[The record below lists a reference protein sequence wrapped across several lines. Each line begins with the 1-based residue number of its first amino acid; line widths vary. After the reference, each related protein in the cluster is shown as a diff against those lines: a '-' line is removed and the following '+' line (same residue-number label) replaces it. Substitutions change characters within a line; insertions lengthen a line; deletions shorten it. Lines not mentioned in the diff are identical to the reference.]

1 MPTDGMPLTS
11 TPHPAHRDANVLRWL
26 TAYALSL
33 IGDAACLVA
42 LGFAAQ
48 EVAGPAQV
56 GMVMAAGAVPRA
68 LLMLGGGVVADRF
81 GPGKVVVGS
90 DAVRCAI
97 VLGIA
102 AALWLTSPGLWLL
115 VVGAVL
121 FGVVDA
127 LFMPAVGALPP
138 QLAALDQIGR
148 IQGLRM
154 LVIRIS
160 WIVGPPLGG
169 LAMAYGGA
177 AAALGAAG
185 LLFALS
191 VPLLMAL
198 RLRPLPADDQSGA
211 VAPSAWG
218 ELVDG
223 LRYIRRHRVIGPL
236 MVSGAMS
243 ELGTNGLLTV
253 GLVLLTKDQG
263 WGPSGYGWIVG
274 AFGLGQAVCAA
285 LLAVKGRVA
294 RAGLVQNVMLV
305 VGSASVGALAFM
317 PTLSAAVGMSLL
329 SGLLCGM
336 CGGLAIALIQTSAAP
351 GYLGRVTSAMSLT
364 GVGLTPLSFPLF
376 GAAISAWGAQPVF
389 VIGAAFSTLGA
400 VAGLSSAAVRRAELP
415 RLPGRK
421 HTGQPAAGPAQTPS
435 RAS

>member
-1 MPTDGMPLTS
+1 MPTHGMPLTS
-11 TPHPAHRDANVLRWL
+11 SPRPAHRDANVLRWL

-33 IGDAACLVA
+33 IGDAACMVA

-81 GPGKVVVGS
+81 GPGKVVIGS
-90 DAVRCAI
+90 DAARCAI

-115 VVGAVL
+115 VAGAVL

-154 LVIRIS
+154 LAVRTS

-198 RLRPLPADDQSGA
+198 RLRSLPTDDQPAST
-211 VAPSAWG
+211 VPQSAWG
-218 ELVDG
+218 ELLDG

-253 GLVLLTKDQG
+253 GLILLSRDQG
-263 WGPSGYGWIVG
+263 WGPSGYGWIAG

-285 LLAVKGRVA
+285 LLAVKGRVP

-305 VGSASVGALAFM
+305 VGSAALGAVAFM
-317 PTLSAAVGMSLL
+317 PTLPAAVGLSLL

-376 GAAISAWGAQPVF
+376 GAAISAWGAQPVY
-389 VIGAAFSTLGA
+389 VIGAAFSALGA

-421 HTGQPAAGPAQTPS
+421 DTGQPAAVPVHRSVP
-435 RAS
+435 

>member
-1 MPTDGMPLTS
+1 MPSNDMPLS
-11 TPHPAHRDANVLRWL
+11 APPRPAHRDGNVLRWL
-26 TAYALSL
+26 TAYTLSL
-33 IGDAACLVA
+33 VGDAIWMVA

-56 GMVMAAGAVPRA
+56 GMVIAAGAVPRA

-81 GPGKVVVGS
+81 GPGKVVIGS
-90 DAVRCAI
+90 DAARCVI

-102 AALWLTSPGLWLL
+102 AALWLTTPALWLL
-115 VVGAVL
+115 VAGAVL
-121 FGVVDA
+121 FGIVDA

-138 QLAALDQIGR
+138 RLTELDQIGR

-160 WIVGPPLGG
+160 WIAGPPLGG

-198 RLRPLPADDQSGA
+198 RLRSVPNDEQPTDT
-211 VAPSAWG
+211 APQSAWG

-236 MVSGAMS
+236 MISGAMS

-253 GLVLLTKDQG
+253 GLILLCGDQG
-263 WGPSGYGWIVG
+263 WGPSGFGWIVG
-274 AFGLGQAVCAA
+274 AFGAGQAVCAA
-285 LLAVKGRVA
+285 LLAVKGRVP

-305 VGSASVGALAFM
+305 VGSASVGAVAFM

-336 CGGLAIALIQTSAAP
+336 CGGLAIALIQTSAEP

-376 GAAISAWGAQPVF
+376 GAAISAWGVRPVF
-389 VIGAAFSTLGA
+389 VVGAVFSALGA

-415 RLPGRK
+415 HLPGRK
-421 HTGQPAAGPAQTPS
+421 NVGRPAAAPAES
-435 RAS
+435 RI